1 MNQSQ
6 KPLSPVQ
13 KNYYVFMVAYLQRYH
28 CLPSMLVVAAQFNVN
43 VNAVNCIFARL
54 CEKGYLEKSAPESGV
69 RSKYRLGKA
78 VVMVHLLPGNEAR
91 A

>member
-1 MNQSQ
+1 MNRSQ

-13 KNYYVFMVAYLQRYH
+13 KKYYLFMAYYLEVNH
-28 CLPSMLVVAAQFNVN
+28 CLPSMLVVAAHFNVN

-69 RSKYRLGKA
+69 RAKYKLGKA
-78 VVMVHLLPGNEAR
+78 AVSVEFSLGNEAK